1 MKGNNKVVII
11 SYAFPPRPGVAS
23 VRMGGL
29 AKYLPQ
35 HGWDPTFV
43 TVELPDDPDESFRV
57 IQTEDPG
64 DVTGNLKKRLR
75 LNPKEG
81 LQKQLG
87 VPDRISNA
95 KKPII
100 GRITKKIEGFISYP
114 DKRRPWLPVAMAVL
128 RDLLSREEFGVLIST
143 SPTPVT
149 HLIARKISD
158 EFGIPWVADF
168 RDLWTGNHY
177 YSYGPIRKFL
187 DRSLEMRTISR
198 ASALVS
204 VSEPLCRSLSAMHG
218 SVPVY
223 SIPNGFDPDQ
233 IGEND
238 MSDEFTIT
246 YTGYLY
252 LGKRDP
258 ELLFKVVRDLLA
270 EGKLQQNLRIKFYGE
285 KFFWVE
291 ELINKYELKDCVF
304 QYGVV
309 DRVEALGEQRS
320 SQILLSLNWD
330 NPLEEG
336 VYTGKIFDYLAAK
349 RPILALGGPPG
360 VVSELLERTKA
371 GSHIRTEG
379 ELRKAILA
387 WYAEYQENGFVSYQG
402 NDKIHDF
409 SHVKMA
415 ERFSQVLNEVSK

>member
-1 MKGNNKVVII
+1 MIT
-11 SYAFPPRPGVAS
+11 YAFPPRPGVAS

-29 AKYLPQ
+29 AKYLPRF
-35 HGWDPTFV
+35 GWDPTFV
-43 TVELPDDPDESFRV
+43 TVELPGDPDEKFRV
-57 IQTEDPG
+57 IQTPDPG
-64 DVTGNLKKRLR
+64 DVTEKLKRTLR

-95 KKPII
+95 KKPIT
-100 GRITKKIEGFISYP
+100 GKITKRIEGWISYP
-114 DKRRPWLPVAMAVL
+114 DKRRPWLPVAWKAL
-128 RDLLSREEFGVLIST
+128 RELLSQEEFQALIST

-149 HLIARKISD
+149 HLIARKVRD

-177 YSYGPIRKFL
+177 YSYGPVRKFL
-187 DRSLEMRTISR
+187 DRRLELRTMAR
-198 ASALVS
+198 ASALVT
-204 VSEPLCRSLSAMHG
+204 VSEPLGRSLRKMHK
-218 SVPVY
+218 SVPVF
-223 SIPNGFDPDQ
+223 SIPNGFDPDAMGDN
-233 IGEND
+233 ILP
-238 MSDEFTIT
+238 DEFTIT

-258 ELLFKVVRDLLA
+258 ELLFKVVRDLLN
-270 EGKLQQNLRIKFYGE
+270 ENRIQENLRIKFYGE
-285 KFFWVE
+285 KFIWVE
-291 ELINKYELKDCVF
+291 DLIQKYQLEDYVY

-309 DRVEALGEQRS
+309 DRADALKEQRS

-349 RPILALGGPPG
+349 RPILALGGPEG
-360 VVSELLERTKA
+360 VVSDLLQETNA
-371 GSHIRTEG
+371 GLHVRTEA
-379 ELRKAILA
+379 ELKRAILA
-387 WYAEYQENGFVSYQG
+387 WYEEFQQNGSVSYSG
-402 NDKIHDF
+402 NQQIHNF

-415 ERFSQVLNEVSK
+415 ERFSKVLNEVSQ